1 MSAIIYDV
9 YNCVDFIVKGSFNGT
24 IAANNHV
31 VNNISKLRL
40 VDVNITMISRVNLP
54 VATKMLI

>member
-9 YNCVDFIVKGSFNGT
+9 YNCVDFIVKGNFNGT
-24 IAANNHV
+24 VVASNHV
-31 VNNISKLRL
+31 VNNISRLRL
-40 VDVNITMISRVNLP
+40 VDVNMTMISRVNLP